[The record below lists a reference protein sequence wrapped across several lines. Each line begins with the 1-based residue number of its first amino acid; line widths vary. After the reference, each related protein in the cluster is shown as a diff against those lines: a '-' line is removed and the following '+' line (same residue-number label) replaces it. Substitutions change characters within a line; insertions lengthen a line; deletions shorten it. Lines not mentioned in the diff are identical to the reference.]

1 MNSRFSCHICSVGEM
16 GDNQCRNCATST
28 EGLQPGKP
36 EEEGDF
42 LTKGIQGKAGK
53 GRGRQECGKVDLA
66 VLQLKSPDV
75 MSCEEMK
82 HCLRGEGLQVSGKKE
97 VLMNRLIRHRAGEIT
112 AEGRLKSKKVVAE
125 RVRPQVDGS
134 SVIPK
139 TIKMKKFENLW
150 YKKKKSYMDEYS
162 EEEDEVAAT
171 LQSGVGGSAPK
182 SPSSDI
188 STSSLSSGSPH
199 LTDGFSLG
207 PSLSR

>member
-1 MNSRFSCHICSVGEM
+1 
-16 GDNQCRNCATST
+16 
-28 EGLQPGKP
+28 
-36 EEEGDF
+36 
-42 LTKGIQGKAGK
+42 
-53 GRGRQECGKVDLA
+53 
-66 VLQLKSPDV
+66 
-75 MSCEEMK
+75 MK

-162 EEEDEVAAT
+162 EEEVAST